1 MTWRNGPATS
11 AGRAVDRGGTYGGGK
26 VRGHRW
32 NDRSDRSEHERVRS
46 HRASGR
52 RDGRAEC
59 CCGTPRTYGNR
70 RDRVAVKATAAAF
83 HGPQASA
90 SSSSSSSS
98 SARVLSY
105 RVRVRPALPLVVP
118 RTWDGVP

>member
-26 VRGHRW
+26 VRSRRW
-32 NDRSDRSEHERVRS
+32 NDRIDRGEHERVRS

-52 RDGRAEC
+52 HSKDVHVRQVV
-59 CCGTPRTYGNR
+59 R

-90 SSSSSSSS
+90 S
-98 SARVLSY
+98 ARTGCVSDRRY
-105 RVRVRPALPLVVP
+105 R
-118 RTWDGVP
+118 